1 MSKPMQNR
9 SIWTRLD
16 VPGLLGRHADL
27 AVGVGILSVLVLLIL
42 PVPAFMLDFF
52 ICVSFCA
59 SFVMLS
65 TTIYVT
71 KAAQLSS
78 FPSLLLVTTLLRLA
92 LAIASTKMILL
103 YAHAG
108 DIIGAFGEMVVGG
121 NVAVG
126 IVVFVVLSAIQFI
139 VVAKGA
145 DRVAEVSARFTLDGI
160 PGRQMSIDADLRS
173 GLIAPHEAGR
183 LRGELERETYF
194 YGSLDGAMKF
204 VKGDAV
210 AGLVVALV
218 NIAGGLA
225 VGIAQRGMSFSDALH
240 TYTILT
246 VGDGLVSQVP
256 SLIVSIAAGLLVTR
270 VSSGG
275 APTNLGGDIFR
286 QLSLH
291 PKALAMAGV
300 GCFALGAIPGFPHVQ
315 FALAGGALIGLSIL
329 MMRQAAALERTQ
341 RPFMPAMTR
350 DGGNYTQR
358 ILDDVELGTSAI
370 LRLRLGANA
379 YEALRPRL
387 FDAQLGKVRRDL
399 MTRLGLPF
407 PGLALQRDARL
418 DAERYIIDIDEV
430 PYASGTLVA
439 AHVLVS
445 GGESQITMEGIAGYS
460 PGAPKAVWIK
470 SAEAASLDDPQIGKA
485 SVEEALCAHLADV
498 CEQTAAECMG
508 TQEARF
514 LINQIGIEFRELAG
528 QIDQAVGPVLLAS
541 VLRRLLEERVPIR
554 NLRAI
559 LEAVIRIP
567 DGERS
572 VDRMVR
578 DARIALGARL
588 ARRYA
593 DLDAWRIDA
602 AVFEPSWEAELEDR
616 IRSGPDGEPV
626 CVLGVDELEHL
637 QRAFSDAYAQGVR
650 VLVTTA
656 VLRPHLRRH
665 LKTFGI
671 RIDALAIEEIPL
683 DNFSVQTI
691 CTLSPA

>member
-1 MSKPMQNR
+1 MANR
-9 SIWTRLD
+9 SILGRAD
-16 VPGLLGRHADL
+16 IPGLLGRHADV
-27 AVGVGILSVLVLLIL
+27 AVGLGILFVLVLLIL
-42 PVPAFMLDFF
+42 PVPAFVLDFF

-71 KAAQLSS
+71 KAAELSS

-173 GLIAPHEAGR
+173 GLIAPRDAGR
-183 LRGELERETYF
+183 LRAELERETYF

-218 NIAGGLA
+218 NIVGGLT
-225 VGIAQRGMSFSDALH
+225 VGIAQRGMSFGDALH

-246 VGDGLVSQVP
+246 VGDGLVSQIP

-275 APTNLGGDIFR
+275 PPTNLGGDIFR

-300 GCFALGAIPGFPHVQ
+300 GCFALGAIPGFPHLQ
-315 FALAGGALIGLSIL
+315 FALAGGALIGLSVL
-329 MMRQAAALERTQ
+329 MMRQAASRERMQ

-350 DGGNYTQR
+350 DGGNYTPR

-370 LRLRLGANA
+370 LRLRMGNKA
-379 YEALRPRL
+379 YEALHPGR

-418 DAERYIIDIDEV
+418 DEERYIVDIEEV
-430 PYASGTLVA
+430 PFASGTLVA
-439 AHVLVS
+439 NHMLVS
-445 GGESQITMEGIAGYS
+445 GDESQITMEGLAGYS
-460 PGAPKAVWIK
+460 PGASKAVWV
-470 SAEAASLDDPQIGKA
+470 SAADAAALDGAQIGKA
-485 SVEEALCAHLADV
+485 SVEEALCTHLADV
-498 CEQTAAECMG
+498 CEQNAAECMG

-514 LINQIGIEFRELAG
+514 LMNQISIEFRELAN
-528 QIDQAVGPVLLAS
+528 QLDQLLGPVQVAS
-541 VLRRLLEERVPIR
+541 VLRRLLEEHVPIR

-559 LEAVIRIP
+559 AEACIRIP
-567 DGERS
+567 DGDRS
-572 VDRMVR
+572 LDRMVR
-578 DARIALGARL
+578 EARIALGSRL
-588 ARRYA
+588 ARRHA
-593 DLDAWRIDA
+593 DLDNWRIDA
-602 AVFEPSWEAELEDR
+602 AVIDPSWEAELEDQ
-616 IRSGPDGEPV
+616 IRSGPDGEPY
-626 CVLGVDELEHL
+626 CMPGIGELERL
-637 QRAFSDAYAQGVR
+637 QQAFAEAYRQGVR

-656 VLRPHLRRH
+656 VLRPHVRRH

-671 RIDALAIEEIPL
+671 RIDTLAIEEIPL
-683 DNFSVQTI
+683 DTFNVHAVL
-691 CTLSPA
+691 TLSPA